1 MRIIV
6 IFLPILILALFES
19 TIIPLNFTLLA
30 IISWSVL
37 RPAKEVLLIAFVSG
51 LILDLLTGKILG
63 SSSLL
68 FLIISLVIFL
78 YKNRFQASRL
88 SFLLP
93 FTFFSVALTNLVLG
107 LPPLSISV
115 ILTTILIVFFL
126 PIFNFFS
133 KVIKRNEQ
141 LKLFFEERI

>member
-1 MRIIV
+1 MEKILV
-6 IFLPILILALFES
+6 LLPILILAILES
-19 TIIPLNFTLLA
+19 TIIPLNLTLLA

-37 RPAKEVLLIAFVSG
+37 RPAKEVLLTAFVGG
-51 LILDLLTGKILG
+51 LILDLLTGKTLG

-93 FTFFSVALTNLVLG
+93 FTFFSVALTNLTLG
-107 LPPLSISV
+107 LPLKSVSV
-115 ILTTILIVFFL
+115 ILTTILIIFFL